1 MTFETFLTQH
11 RYPFSELNTFYVYKD
26 PRIFGGTPSC
36 TIYRDC
42 GEIDLRMSGFDGFL
56 LSDLMNFEVLESWQE
71 PNDGYTAI
79 RVAVKVPKDEDDGK
93 SSETNSNFSE
103 EKEIVEKMGLVF
115 EKMLLDQMKEVHERL
130 DKVAEGLKDLGNS
143 AKQNM
148 QTAMDMVFEHNAAVF
163 AGEKDPYYDR
173 MYGRSEKCEE
183 NVNKCEQIVNKDGK
197 SSETNSDRINFEDL
211 GCFEDYILDKD
222 VQKLMK
228 HAKKARKHLKKI
240 EKLCEILAEKEKN

>member
-1 MTFETFLTQH
+1 MTFETFLKQH
-11 RYPFSELNTFYVYKD
+11 RYPFSDLNTFHVYKD
-26 PRIFGGTPSC
+26 RWALGVEPSC

-79 RVAVKVPKDEDDGK
+79 RVAVKVPKDEDNGK
-93 SSETNSNFSE
+93 SSETNS
-103 EKEIVEKMGLVF
+103 EKENAEAMGLVF
-115 EKMLLDQMKEVHERL
+115 EKMLLDQMKEVHDKL
-130 DKVAEGLKDLGNS
+130 DKVADGLKDLGNS

-148 QTAMDMVFEHNAAVF
+148 QAAMDMVFEHNAAVF
-163 AGEKDPYYDR
+163 AGKKDPYYDR
-173 MYGRSEKCEE
+173 LYPGREKCEE

-197 SSETNSDRINFEDL
+197 SSETNLDKINFEDL
-211 GCFEDYILDKD
+211 ECFEDYILDKD